1 MKRFYLVKNS
11 GKEGVSELA
20 EMIKSYVAS
29 RGGVAADAK
38 EVPRD
43 TEAILVLGGDGT
55 FLAATR
61 DYSKY
66 DLPFHGI
73 NMGSLGF
80 LTQTSARDT
89 LSAVDKLMKDEYTIE
104 HRVQLRCVG
113 KNGDGATAL
122 NDVVVSRGGFSH
134 LVGITVYVNDQLF
147 SAYEGDGVII
157 STATGST
164 GYNLS
169 TGGPI
174 VTPNVNAILI
184 TPICPHALNVR
195 SFVISGDDKVRIKI
209 KGTRHRMSEAAYV
222 TVDGVGYSTL
232 LPDEEIL
239 IEKSELT
246 CRMILLSSASFIDTL
261 KNKLY

>member
-1 MKRFYLVKNS
+1 MKNFYLVKNS
-11 GKEGVSELA
+11 DKEGVSELA

-29 RGGVAADAK
+29 KGGKVADAK

-55 FLAATR
+55 FLAAAR
-61 DYSKY
+61 DYSRY
-66 DLPFHGI
+66 NLPFHGI
-73 NMGSLGF
+73 NLGSLGF

-89 LSAVDKLMKDEYTIE
+89 LSAVDKLMKDDFTLEY
-104 HRVQLRCVG
+104 RVQLHCIS
-113 KNGDGATAL
+113 KNDDGATAL

-134 LVGITVYVNDQLF
+134 LVGITVFVNDQLF
-147 SAYEGDGVII
+147 YAYEGDGVII

-184 TPICPHALNVR
+184 TPVCPHALNVR
-195 SFVISGDDKVRIKI
+195 SFVISGDDRVRIKI
-209 KGTRHRMSEAAYV
+209 KGTRHVMTEAAYV
-222 TVDGVGYSTL
+222 TVDGVGYGTL
-232 LPDEEIL
+232 LPDEEITVV
-239 IEKSELT
+239 KSEMT
-246 CRMILLSSASFIDTL
+246 CKMILLSNASFIDTL